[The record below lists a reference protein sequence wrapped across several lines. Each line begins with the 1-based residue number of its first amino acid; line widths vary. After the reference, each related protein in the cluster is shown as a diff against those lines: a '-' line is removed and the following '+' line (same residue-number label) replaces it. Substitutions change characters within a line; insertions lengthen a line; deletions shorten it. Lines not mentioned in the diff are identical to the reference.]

1 MLTRNY
7 KPPLPSNNI
16 SSKMLIYRSITHRL
30 DVLPTPRYE
39 MNFLAFLR
47 SAPNHET
54 IEKMFSRSQ
63 GQVSINKFWARL
75 VRLAWLMGLITS
87 DRMGGTKNQIK
98 DLFTCA
104 FLWWSNSIQ
113 VDAVFLR
120 EVCEKIYL
128 GPFFAD
134 SLFWYVF
141 LTYTIW

>member
-63 GQVSINKFWARL
+63 GQVSINKF
-75 VRLAWLMGLITS
+75 
-87 DRMGGTKNQIK
+87 
-98 DLFTCA
+98 
-104 FLWWSNSIQ
+104 
-113 VDAVFLR
+113 
-120 EVCEKIYL
+120 
-128 GPFFAD
+128 
-134 SLFWYVF
+134 
-141 LTYTIW
+141 